1 MEFFIP
7 GLFLFLVTLF
17 ITFHLAPKAT
27 PFMASILSIIFLS
40 YGVYHHQKLFA
51 AEYRLSTWQDGLKIY
66 APAIMIL
73 AIVIYI
79 IYGILAFFTGGKV
92 PIPSVLNVSLP
103 SANSMKNSI
112 TNSMESLGNTVTNS
126 LNNMASFN
134 NGNKKGNNGS
144 LLENLGN
151 SLGMN
156 QNKNKKNNTSR
167 SFLETV

>member
-7 GLFLFLVTLF
+7 GLFLFLLTLF
-17 ITFHLAPKAT
+17 ITFHIAPKAT

-73 AIVIYI
+73 AIIMYI
-79 IYGILAFFTGGKV
+79 LYGILAFFTSGKV
-92 PIPSVLNVSLP
+92 PVPSVLNVSLP
-103 SANSMKNSI
+103 SANSIKNSL
-112 TNSMESLGNTVTNS
+112 TSSMESLGNTVYNS
-126 LNNMASFN
+126 VNNMTSM
-134 NGNKKGNNGS
+134 GNKNGANNS
-144 LLENLGN
+144 LLESLGN
-151 SLGMN
+151 SLGLN
-156 QNKNKKNNTSR
+156 QNKNKKNVSR

>member
-7 GLFLFLVTLF
+7 GLFLFLLTLF
-17 ITFHLAPKAT
+17 ITFYIAPKAT

-73 AIVIYI
+73 AIIMYI
-79 IYGILAFFTGGKV
+79 LYGILAFFTSGKV
-92 PIPSVLNVSLP
+92 PVPSLPNVSLP
-103 SANSMKNSI
+103 SANSLKNSLA
-112 TNSMESLGNTVTNS
+112 NSMESIGNTVYNS
-126 LNNMASFN
+126 VNNVTSLGSN
-134 NGNKKGNNGS
+134 NS
-144 LLENLGN
+144 LLESMGN
-151 SLGMN
+151 SLGLNQN
-156 QNKNKKNNTSR
+156 QNKNKKNVSR

>member
-17 ITFHLAPKAT
+17 ITFHVAPKAT

-73 AIVIYI
+73 AIIMYI
-79 IYGILAFFTGGKV
+79 LYGILAFFTSGKV
-92 PIPSVLNVSLP
+92 PVPSVPNISLP
-103 SANSMKNSI
+103 SANSLKNSLA
-112 TNSMESLGNTVTNS
+112 NSMESLGNSVYNS
-126 LNNMASFN
+126 MNNVASLGSN
-134 NGNKKGNNGS
+134 NS
-144 LLENLGN
+144 LLESMGN
-151 SLGMN
+151 SLGLN
-156 QNKNKKNNTSR
+156 QNKNKKNVSR